1 MNTYIEITDPD
12 EILKEGD
19 EYKHSRGE
27 WYSIISSVGSKRS
40 SLNPDYKVRRPVT
53 PTPEQEYRMLEV
65 GEEIR
70 AGDETLAGTP
80 VAWLSTGCTGD
91 IYYPTNVGGTHHLH
105 RRPVTA
111 EQLGNKHVHP
121 KTYIMP
127 DISTPPNPHD
137 PKGSAAAT
145 RCPLHLLPVALME
158 ETAWVLKGG
167 AEKYGIRNY
176 RHNTVC
182 ASTYISAI
190 MRHLNKWRE
199 REDLDTESGRS
210 HLAHIAANCAIL
222 MDAAQHGTLEDDRA

>member
-1 MNTYIEITDPD
+1 MSTYTEITDPE

-53 PTPEQEYRMLEV
+53 PSVTEPEYRMLEV
-65 GEEIR
+65 GEEIQ
-70 AGDETLAGTP
+70 AGDEFWA
-80 VAWLSTGCTGD
+80 STDRWMRSACIGE
-91 IYYPTNVGGTHHLH
+91 IYRVTMDHYEH
-105 RRPVTA
+105 RRPVTQPTMVEPDPA
-111 EQLGNKHVHP
+111 VR
-121 KTYIMP
+121 TYVVP
-127 DISTPPNPHD
+127 DAFLNLTD
-137 PKGSAAAT
+137 PKGAVGAT
-145 RCPLHLLPVALME
+145 KCPLHLLPVALME

-176 RHNTVC
+176 RHNKVC

>member
-1 MNTYIEITDPD
+1 MNTDTGFYQELTSPY
-12 EILKEGD
+12 ETLREGD
-19 EYKHSRGE
+19 EFLDATDKWCPIDHGIGRARHLLANRVRRPIAAPEYRMLGARDILKPGDQVYREDGG
-27 WYSIISSVGSKRS
+27 WVNTQLAGCLAGAFLRY
-40 SLNPDYKVRRPVT
+40 RRPVT
-53 PTPEQEYRMLEV
+53 QPTMVEPDPAVRTYV
-65 GEEIR
+65 VPD
-70 AGDETLAGTP
+70 A
-80 VAWLSTGCTGD
+80 STN
-91 IYYPTNVGGTHHLH
+91 PT
-105 RRPVTA
+105 
-111 EQLGNKHVHP
+111 
-121 KTYIMP
+121 
-127 DISTPPNPHD
+127 D

-145 RCPLHLLPVALME
+145 RCPLHLLPVAIME

-176 RHNTVC
+176 RHNKVC